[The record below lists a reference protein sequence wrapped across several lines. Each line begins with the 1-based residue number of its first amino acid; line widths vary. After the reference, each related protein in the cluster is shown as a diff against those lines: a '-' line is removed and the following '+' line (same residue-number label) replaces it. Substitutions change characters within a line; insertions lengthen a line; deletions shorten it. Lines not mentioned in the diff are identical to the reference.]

1 MSSWLWS
8 WEWFPANLCVWILSV
23 IVLLGGIWLI
33 ITIIKEII
41 DELIGQLWMGYIMI
55 DLDKD
60 IELYKS
66 KVAFYE
72 SQNTRGEYA
81 VTVRELKF
89 VVETLEALRA
99 ERSQGDLISRSDLKI
114 EVSKQIAYCD
124 DKSKHQSDLDEV
136 LRYANT
142 AYGLRLAQICIDNAP
157 GVESFTQKEKEEIA
171 DAINYL
177 LGAELLEENGYTEE
191 VKNALRSALK
201 KVGGQEE

>member
-1 MSSWLWS
+1 
-8 WEWFPANLCVWILSV
+8 
-23 IVLLGGIWLI
+23 
-33 ITIIKEII
+33 
-41 DELIGQLWMGYIMI
+41 MI

-114 EVSKQIAYCD
+114 EVEKQIAYCED
-124 DKSKHQSDLDEV
+124 RSKHQSDLDEV
-136 LRYANT
+136 LRYSNT
-142 AYGLRLAQICIDNAP
+142 AYGLRLAHICIDNAP

-191 VKNALRSALK
+191 VKSALRSALK